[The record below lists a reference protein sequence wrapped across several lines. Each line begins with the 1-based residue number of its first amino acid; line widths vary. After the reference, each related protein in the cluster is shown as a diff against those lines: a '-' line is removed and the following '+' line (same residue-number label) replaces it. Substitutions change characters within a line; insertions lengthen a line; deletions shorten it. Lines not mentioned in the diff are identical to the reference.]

1 MHEIVV
7 RLQKSINSVVFGG
20 QDGEILM
27 GQLEKL
33 GLNHYSEYHP
43 NLLLHMARVEEYK
56 TGRLFK
62 LKIARTIPTI
72 LLIEEIRHQLI
83 SYGTV
88 NILSFTGVIH
98 VSWCRISSINSRNS
112 FVHPSRNQPPATSN
126 LGTAQHVQDTIA
138 SQPWEA
144 FPKCRTKGSWEKHA
158 TSKCT
163 IYIYIYTYYD
173 NEAPRSWFPPL
184 TMILPDIQL
193 VPSN

>member
-88 NILSFTGVIH
+88 NILSFTGFH
-98 VSWCRISSINSRNS
+98 TC
-112 FVHPSRNQPPATSN
+112 Q
-126 LGTAQHVQDTIA
+126 LVQDFFY
-138 SQPWEA
+138 Q
-144 FPKCRTKGSWEKHA
+144 
-158 TSKCT
+158 
-163 IYIYIYTYYD
+163 
-173 NEAPRSWFPPL
+173 
-184 TMILPDIQL
+184 Q
-193 VPSN
+193 